1 METISSTGRYP
12 LRRPISL
19 RMICAIHIRRCLYP
33 DIDSAVDFL
42 HLADSLK
49 RFLNFNQEFIAR
61 EVEEVTEDRVSF
73 VPGFWIASLPIFAAH
88 ACSWTIEVPSFH
100 RVRDVDEV
108 APELLPLP
116 DPLQPET
123 EVCGCCLCSPSEEH
137 ESVE

>member
-61 EVEEVTEDRVSF
+61 EVEEVTEDR
-73 VPGFWIASLPIFAAH
+73 
-88 ACSWTIEVPSFH
+88 
-100 RVRDVDEV
+100 DVDEV